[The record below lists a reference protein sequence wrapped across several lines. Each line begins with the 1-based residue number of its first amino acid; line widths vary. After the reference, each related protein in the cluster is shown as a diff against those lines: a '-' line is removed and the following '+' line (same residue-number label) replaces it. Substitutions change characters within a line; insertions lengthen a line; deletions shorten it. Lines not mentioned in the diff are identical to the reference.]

1 MIQHLTEI
9 VDEARKRGKKRLAVA
24 YGQDSHTLE
33 AVYEA
38 YKEGIVEPTL
48 FGEKSSSRYAPK
60 TTSTSRHST
69 SSTRPAT

>member
-38 YKEGIVEPTL
+38 YKEGQVILICIFLLRHFPIVCGLQE
-48 FGEKSSSRYAPK
+48 ECW
-60 TTSTSRHST
+60 
-69 SSTRPAT
+69 

>member
-48 FGEKSSSRYAPK
+48 FGEKKVIEQAPK